1 MWWVLVD
8 DLVLELSVAMA
19 AAFLVLSAFLLVR
32 FRTHSKDLAASSDIG
47 RSLFSALETRLKKQD
62 ERILDVMARM
72 EVLQSRVSQPRPLV
86 DAPPPKPIDPSMS
99 EAIGMFQPSIGR
111 GERIIASRSLEP
123 TEKVVLQLLS
133 QRPHTS
139 VEIKA
144 LISKSREHT
153 ARLMKNL
160 FERGLV
166 VRNDAKKPFLYQ
178 ITEQGR
184 RYFSEA

>member
-1 MWWVLVD
+1 MVD

-32 FRTHSKDLAASSDIG
+32 LRTISKDYTASSDIG
-47 RSLFSALETRLKKQD
+47 RSLLTALEARLKKQD
-62 ERILDVMARM
+62 ERILDVMART
-72 EVLQSRVSQPRPLV
+72 EVLQSRASQPRSQV
-86 DAPPPKPIDPSMS
+86 EASSPKPIDTKS
-99 EAIGMFQPSIGR
+99 EVIGMVQPPIGR
-111 GERIIASRSLEP
+111 QERIIVPRSLEP
-123 TEKVVLQLLS
+123 TEKTILQLLS
-133 QRPHTS
+133 QRPRTS
-139 VEIKA
+139 VEIKTMV
-144 LISKSREHT
+144 SKSREHT

-178 ITEQGR
+178 ITERGR

>member
-1 MWWVLVD
+1 MVD

-19 AAFLVLSAFLLVR
+19 AAFLVLSTFVLVR
-32 FRTHSKDLAASSDIG
+32 FRTLSKDLAASSDLG
-47 RSLFSALETRLKKQD
+47 RNLLTALENRLKRQD
-62 ERILDVMARM
+62 ERIIDVMVKM
-72 EVLQSRVSQPRPLV
+72 EVLQSRASQPRSLIDV
-86 DAPPPKPIDPSMS
+86 PPPKPIDTKS
-99 EAIGMFQPSIGR
+99 EFVGLVQPPIGR
-111 GERIIASRSLEP
+111 EERIGAPRSLEP
-123 TEKVVLQLLS
+123 TEKVILQLLS

-144 LISKSREHT
+144 LVSKSREHT